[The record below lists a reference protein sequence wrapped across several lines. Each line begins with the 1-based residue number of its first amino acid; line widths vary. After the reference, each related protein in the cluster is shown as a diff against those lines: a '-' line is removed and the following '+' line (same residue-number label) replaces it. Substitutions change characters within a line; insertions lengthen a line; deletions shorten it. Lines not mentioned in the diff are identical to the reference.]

1 MIAQR
6 RAINHQSKE
15 TSVSTIKAE
24 SDTTSADNLPGTSLD
39 IQTLAPL
46 WATVFAGM
54 FWITAVR
61 PFTSD
66 IAAAL
71 NTSVS
76 IVGQM
81 TTLTMLA
88 IAVAGLFSGPVAD
101 HIGHRRSL
109 IFGLGLMA
117 VAAATLALSVNV
129 FMLLA
134 AGLVGGIGVSMT
146 YGVALGVV
154 ATRFQGDERRK
165 SLGITHAFGSS
176 ATILSAPVLT
186 VIAAWTVWRGSH
198 LFLMLTIVMAML
210 LVVRLLPEGT
220 TNDKGPLSP
229 LVILKAYRPLWHTRS
244 SLTLFAASAARG
256 VLSIGV
262 AAYIG
267 AYYIDRYG
275 MSIREVGFVSMIEGM
290 GLVAGSIIGGSYL
303 NRFSQRPLFA
313 AAIAMIGTGW
323 LTVYAVHPP
332 VVMAV
337 ATVVTITVLI
347 GMTMTILTS
356 LIAEESPCGAATTMV
371 LNISVI
377 GFGGAL
383 GAGYGGLLVGLGGYT
398 ALGIGTLPFAF
409 VSALLVWNPARSAEG
424 IAHGLSKPAGATD

>member
-1 MIAQR
+1 VNTTPADPA
-6 RAINHQSKE
+6 AIP
-15 TSVSTIKAE
+15 AE
-24 SDTTSADNLPGTSLD
+24 ISPATRLD
-39 IQTLAPL
+39 IRTLAPL

-54 FWITAVR
+54 FWITAIR
-61 PFTSD
+61 PFTSE

-71 NTSVS
+71 DTSVS

-109 IFGLGLMA
+109 LIGLGLMA
-117 VAAATLALSVNV
+117 GAAAILALSINV
-129 FMLLA
+129 FMLLT

-154 ATRFQGDERRK
+154 ANRFQGDERRR

-176 ATILSAPVLT
+176 ATILSAPILT

-198 LFLMLTIVMAML
+198 LFLMITIVLACL
-210 LVVRLLPEGT
+210 LVFRWLPEGSA
-220 TNDKGPLSP
+220 NSKEPLSP
-229 LVILKAYRPLWHTRS
+229 LVILRAYRPLWHTRS

-267 AYYIDRYG
+267 AFYIDRYG
-275 MSIREVGFVSMIEGM
+275 LSIREVGFVSMIEGM
-290 GLVAGSIIGGSYL
+290 GLVAGSVIGGSYL

-313 AAIAMIGTGW
+313 GAMGLVGIGW
-323 LTVYAVHPP
+323 LTVYTVQPPLILAVS
-332 VVMAV
+332 
-337 ATVVTITVLI
+337 TVVTTTVLI
-347 GMTMTILTS
+347 GITMTLLTS

-383 GAGYGGLLVGLGGYT
+383 GAGYGGLLVGLGGYA
-398 ALGIGTLPFAF
+398 ALGPGILPFAIA
-409 VSALLVWNPARSAEG
+409 SALLVWTPRASGMSVAPVVG
-424 IAHGLSKPAGATD
+424 SPAGTTD

>member
-1 MIAQR
+1 
-6 RAINHQSKE
+6 
-15 TSVSTIKAE
+15 VSTPLAE
-24 SDTTSADNLPGTSLD
+24 SASAPADNQPLATFD
-39 IQTLAPL
+39 IRTLVPL

-76 IVGQM
+76 VVGQM

-117 VAAATLALSVNV
+117 IAAATLALSVNIA
-129 FMLLA
+129 MLLA
-134 AGLVGGIGVSMT
+134 AGLAGGIGVSMT

-176 ATILSAPVLT
+176 ATILSAPILT
-186 VIAAWTVWRGSH
+186 LIAAWTVWRGSH
-198 LFLMLTIVMAML
+198 LFLMLTIVVAAM
-210 LVVRLLPEGT
+210 LVVRLLPDERT
-220 TNDKGPLSP
+220 RDKGALSP

-256 VLSIGV
+256 VLSIGI

-275 MSIREVGFVSMIEGM
+275 MSLREVGFVSMIEGM

-313 AAIAMIGTGW
+313 GAMGTIGIGW
-323 LTVYAVHPP
+323 LSVYAVHPP

-337 ATVVTITVLI
+337 AFVVAITLLI
-347 GMTMTILTS
+347 GVTMTILTN

-383 GAGYGGLLVGLGGYT
+383 GAGYGGLLIGLGGYT

-409 VSALLVWNPARSAEG
+409 ISALLVWKPARSASRS
-424 IAHGLSKPAGATD
+424 APVLHSPAGATD